1 MKIPHTRTPAHPP
14 ARSAALPAAVLAL
27 ALALALTACSS
38 ITTAVGGGATAL
50 PSASLVPPE
59 QALRTLDGLLDD
71 SLAQVRPALKYWDG
85 WPRSTEQATGIDD
98 HSLGYAT
105 AGRDRHIMTKVAP
118 AKYATLLAMVGQ
130 SWKAKGYTVAT
141 PAASPL
147 PSLAAS
153 TPDGHSVSI
162 TIYDAGNI
170 TIGAA
175 GDRIPVIRDRDPFGT
190 PTPDPVTANGNL
202 DVIPTDDDPFWS
214 H

>member
-1 MKIPHTRTPAHPP
+1 M
-14 ARSAALPAAVLAL
+14 VLAP
-27 ALALALTACSS
+27 ALTACSS
-38 ITTAVGGGATAL
+38 ITTAVGGGGATAV
-50 PSASLVPPE
+50 PSASLVPPDR
-59 QALRTLDGLLDD
+59 ALHALDGLLDD
-71 SLAQVRPALKYWDG
+71 SLAQVQPALTYWDG
-85 WPRSTEQATGIDD
+85 WPRSTEQAGGIDD

-105 AGRDRHIMTKVAP
+105 AGRDRHIMTKIAP
-118 AKYATLLAMVGQ
+118 AKYATPLAMAGQ

-153 TPDGHSVSI
+153 TPDGHSLSI
-162 TIYDAGNI
+162 TIHDAGNI

-175 GDRIPVIRDRDPFGT
+175 GDRIPVIRDHDPFGT

-202 DVIPTDDDPFWS
+202 DVIPTHDDPFWS